1 MIDDELGKLIR
12 QQTEDFMEKDW
23 RTFVRDVRGRGD
35 LQSTTPAMDEHPASQ
50 LIRHLAVR
58 GAPAMMQTAPWT
70 EAKIKSVLKRGPHR
84 SCRDHLA
91 FLREEILD
99 FVRKGFW
106 VMLPYRLLK
115 KKMQKE
121 GVLKRIRLSPPGVIP
136 QRDRRPRWIVDYTF
150 YGVNQ
155 ETLQLGPKDAMQF
168 GRALERVLY
177 WVRRANPRYGPV
189 YLGKVDLADGFYRV
203 WLMADTIPQLAVT
216 FPKYPGEEQMV
227 AFPLAL
233 PMGWVE
239 SAKYFCAATETAVD
253 LANKKSDSE
262 ELPPHPLEHLALG
275 SPPPDAR
282 ESDTREMSDT
292 YKPQE
297 PQDTEAT
304 DTSSGSG
311 KGERVLDVAA
321 RRSGTADRALRL
333 NKGRKRS
340 AARIGQWDTPVLQP
354 LQRPVRF
361 TDVYVDD
368 LLYGRQGDLQARIR
382 HLRRLLHSIDEVFR
396 PVDEQDSP

>member
-1 MIDDELGKLIR
+1 MPDTSMSVEQEVSSLSSDKEQTCTKRRLNIKKKKEQLGARRKARARVIDDELGKLIR

-136 QRDRRPRWIVDYTF
+136 QRD
-150 YGVNQ
+150 
-155 ETLQLGPKDAMQF
+155 
-168 GRALERVLY
+168 
-177 WVRRANPRYGPV
+177 
-189 YLGKVDLADGFYRV
+189 
-203 WLMADTIPQLAVT
+203 
-216 FPKYPGEEQMV
+216 
-227 AFPLAL
+227 
-233 PMGWVE
+233 
-239 SAKYFCAATETAVD
+239 
-253 LANKKSDSE
+253 
-262 ELPPHPLEHLALG
+262 
-275 SPPPDAR
+275 
-282 ESDTREMSDT
+282 
-292 YKPQE
+292 
-297 PQDTEAT
+297 
-304 DTSSGSG
+304 
-311 KGERVLDVAA
+311 
-321 RRSGTADRALRL
+321 
-333 NKGRKRS
+333 
-340 AARIGQWDTPVLQP
+340 
-354 LQRPVRF
+354 
-361 TDVYVDD
+361 
-368 LLYGRQGDLQARIR
+368 
-382 HLRRLLHSIDEVFR
+382 
-396 PVDEQDSP
+396 